1 MKTLAIIWAAV
12 VISAIGTF
20 TFVNAEINKRVAEVP
35 SNGTG
40 SYLQASPESSNL
52 LQPAGSTSG
61 NFVDTYNPQQ
71 TAPAS
76 VLETATEIQ

>member
-12 VISAIGTF
+12 VISAIGTV

-35 SNGTG
+35 SNV
-40 SYLQASPESSNL
+40 SYLQASPESSQL
-52 LQPAGSTSG
+52 LQPAGYASG
-61 NFVDTYNPQQ
+61 NFTETYNPQQ

-76 VLETATEIQ
+76 VLETATEIR